1 MPKLSRPVLYLL
13 ILGVGVIA
21 WLMTSGDSS
30 HAGGKRPVAKR
41 AAAKKDKLGFLP
53 EDYNPPKFEPA
64 LATASGKFE
73 PLVSRTQTA
82 TQLALS
88 PDAVPA
94 ELAGGDPNWV
104 YTGTAEIDGKPTA
117 LLENRVTAE
126 SDFVNQG
133 QSWKRSQVA
142 QILPQGLVL
151 AGPSG
156 RKVKLTLN
164 TGEATVGS
172 GAGSGD
178 GRLVNGFRP
187 VNPALSGPIGNGI
200 TVRPDRNGQRNT
212 LETRDAN
219 QN

>member
-1 MPKLSRPVLYLL
+1 MAKISRPILYTGLL
-13 ILGVGVIA
+13 ALAAVA
-21 WLMTSGDSS
+21 WVMTSEE
-30 HAGGKRPVAKR
+30 PAKTKCKTIAKK
-41 AAAKKDKLGFLP
+41 AASTAKDKLGFLP
-53 EDYNPPKFEPA
+53 EDYDPPEFEPV
-64 LATASGKFE
+64 LAGSASKFQ

-82 TQLALS
+82 SSLALA

-133 QSWKRSQVA
+133 QKWKRSEVT
-142 QILPQGLVL
+142 QILPQSLIL

-156 RKVKLTLN
+156 RKIKLTLSN
-164 TGEATVGS
+164 GEAVIGTGP
-172 GAGSGD
+172 GAD
-178 GRLVNGFRP
+178 RLASGFRP

-200 TVRPDRNGQRNT
+200 TIRPDRNGQRNG

-219 QN
+219 

>member
-1 MPKLSRPVLYLL
+1 MAKISRPVMYTALAA
-13 ILGVGVIA
+13 VVAAA
-21 WLMTSGDSS
+21 WLLTSEEP
-30 HAGGKRPVAKR
+30 AKAKGKTTPKR
-41 AAAKKDKLGFLP
+41 TAAATKDKMGFLP
-53 EDYNPPKFEPA
+53 EDYNPPTFEPVM
-64 LATASGKFE
+64 SPVPSKFN
-73 PLVSRTQTA
+73 PLVVRTQTA
-82 TQLALS
+82 SALALA

-133 QSWKRSQVA
+133 QKWKRCEVA
-142 QILPQGLVL
+142 QILPQGIVL

-156 RKVKLTLN
+156 RKVKLVL
-164 TGEATVGS
+164 S
-172 GAGSGD
+172 SGD
-178 GRLVNGFRP
+178 SVIGTGSERFASGFRP

-200 TVRPDRNGQRNT
+200 RVRPDSTATRNG

-219 QN
+219 

>member
-1 MPKLSRPVLYLL
+1 MFKMSRPVMFTA
-13 ILGVGVIA
+13 IFAVAVAA
-21 WLMTSGDSS
+21 WFLTSEDSTSGK
-30 HAGGKRPVAKR
+30 GKKAVVKR
-41 AAAKKDKLGFLP
+41 ATASKDKLGFLP
-53 EDYNPPKFEPA
+53 EDYEPPKFEPA
-64 LATASGKFE
+64 LAGVASKFQ

-82 TQLALS
+82 SQLALA

-133 QSWKRSQVA
+133 QKWKRCEIS

-156 RKVKLTLN
+156 RKVKLALN
-164 TGEATVGS
+164 NGEATIGS
-172 GAGSGD
+172 GPD
-178 GRLVNGFRP
+178 RLASGFRP
-187 VNPALSGPIGNGI
+187 LNPALSGPIGNGI
-200 TVRPDRNGQRNT
+200 TIRPDRNGQRNG